1 MGTKSFMLV
10 DERISYGEDLKSG
23 RDFIVY
29 RDSGDLINKINYYL
43 NDEYKREKIANS
55 GYNKV
60 KSKMSITELI
70 NEYMIAV
77 FKGRNK

>member
-1 MGTKSFMLV
+1 M
-10 DERISYGEDLKSG
+10 D
-23 RDFIVY
+23 
-29 RDSGDLINKINYYL
+29 KINYYL

-55 GYNKV
+55 GYNQV